1 MPVLLGLLHLFTYLC
16 IYLYPSLSFKK
27 INTYSQ
33 LYKIT
38 QGNLH
43 EKLGRKKNTRSIN
56 KDPERGKCKMALS
69 LTHLFEQI
77 TSSVLTLSCN
87 KAKKVKLNHE
97 WSLQCPQNENR
108 AGENKQFL
116 MLRLSGSPFSKY
128 VSPVPWSSIHNPLK
142 FPKHQPRASIHY
154 LNLWRIGFPRDFF
167 LLRLKLFLN
176 MHMVLKNIFFSNVNS
191 LVH

>member
-1 MPVLLGLLHLFTYLC
+1 M
-16 IYLYPSLSFKK
+16 
-27 INTYSQ
+27 
-33 LYKIT
+33 
-38 QGNLH
+38 
-43 EKLGRKKNTRSIN
+43 GRKKNTRSIN

-87 KAKKVKLNHE
+87 KAKKGKLNHE

-128 VSPVPWSSIHNPLK
+128 VSPGPWSSIHNPLK